1 MDKWRY
7 MTITCGEHRKCHFP
21 IPEEPSHGGMIIM
34 SGVDLGEVI
43 SGSFFKV
50 LL

>member
-1 MDKWRY
+1 
-7 MTITCGEHRKCHFP
+7 
-21 IPEEPSHGGMIIM
+21 MIIM

-50 LL
+50 LLWFIWRLDIY